1 MSRQAKTTTG
11 DSISAGKRGVL
22 QVRTGTVFKSWKQ
35 RWFAIEGQQLVHYSD
50 DKVLKKKKKKSGSM
64 NSLVLSFS
72 SLALSFSSFL
82 TGEGSAA
89 LCCWGGSGGGQGLI
103 RPLLFRLF
111 PKPPF

>member
-50 DKVLKKKKKKSGSM
+50 DKVLKKKKRKA
-64 NSLVLSFS
+64 VL
-72 SLALSFSSFL
+72 
-82 TGEGSAA
+82 
-89 LCCWGGSGGGQGLI
+89 
-103 RPLLFRLF
+103 
-111 PKPPF
+111 